1 MKPAAGP
8 WETPGDQKKKGGG
21 MFMNLCR
28 QSLWADFSE
37 VWDSR

>member
-8 WETPGDQKKKGGG
+8 WETPGDQKKGGG